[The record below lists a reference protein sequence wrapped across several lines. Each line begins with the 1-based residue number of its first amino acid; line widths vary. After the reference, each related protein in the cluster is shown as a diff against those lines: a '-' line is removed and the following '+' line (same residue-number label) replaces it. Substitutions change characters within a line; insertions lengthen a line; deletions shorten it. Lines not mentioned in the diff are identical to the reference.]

1 MRVVLHADVDGV
13 GTKGEIVEVADGH
26 ARNLLLPSGQAVK
39 ATPGA
44 ELQAEGMRR
53 RRAVRDASDRAS
65 AESIAK
71 VLVPATITVTAKAA
85 GGEGRLFGSV
95 GTADVAD
102 AIEQQTGIR
111 LDKRKLVLDEP
122 IKETGEFQVTAQ
134 LHPSVQFPV
143 RIEVV
148 GA

>member
-13 GTKGEIVEVADGH
+13 GTKGQVVDVADGH
-26 ARNLLLPSGQAVK
+26 ARNLLLPTRQAVK

-44 ELQAEGMRR
+44 EAQAEGMRR
-53 RRAVRDASDRAS
+53 RRSERDAIERGQ
-65 AESIAK
+65 AEEIAK
-71 VLVPATITVTAKAA
+71 TLVPATITVTAKA

-95 GTADVAD
+95 TTSEVAE
-102 AIEQQTGIR
+102 AIEAQTGIVVDR
-111 LDKRKLVLDEP
+111 RKLVIDEA
-122 IKETGEFQVTAQ
+122 IKETGEFQVTAR
-134 LHPSVQFPV
+134 LHPDVQFPV

>member
-13 GTKGEIVEVADGH
+13 GTKGEVVEVADGH

-44 ELQAEGMRR
+44 EAQAAGMRK
-53 RRAVRDASDRAS
+53 RRAIKDASDRAG
-65 AESIAK
+65 AEEIAK
-71 VLVPATITVTAKAA
+71 VLVPTTVTVTAKA
-85 GGEGRLFGSV
+85 GTEGRLFGSI
-95 GTADVAD
+95 GTAEIAN
-102 AIEQQTGIR
+102 AIETQTGIVI
-111 LDKRKLVLDEP
+111 DKKRLVLDEP
-122 IKETGEFQVTAQ
+122 IKETGEHQLTAR

-143 RIEVV
+143 HIEVV